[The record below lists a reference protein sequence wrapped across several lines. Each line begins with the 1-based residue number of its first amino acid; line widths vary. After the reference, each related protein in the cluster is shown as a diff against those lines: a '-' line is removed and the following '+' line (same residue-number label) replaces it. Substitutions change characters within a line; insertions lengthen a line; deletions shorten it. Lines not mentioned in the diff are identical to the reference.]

1 MKQPFENH
9 IKIPFAHSL
18 GLKGEGKHSC
28 GFRRGG
34 WRSTVRRRAFAVK
47 IGGGLEKEKR
57 NVEKDLGR
65 KRSGKENL
73 LSCGY
78 IRLKFILTATSYRG
92 IYLHFNGATGR
103 FNCD

>member
-34 WRSTVRRRAFAVK
+34 WRSTVRRRAFAVE
-47 IGGGLEKEKR
+47 IGGGLEKEKKER
-57 NVEKDLGR
+57 R
-65 KRSGKENL
+65 KRPRSKTQWQGESPL
-73 LSCGY
+73 L
-78 IRLKFILTATSYRG
+78 RLDYKIK
-92 IYLHFNGATGR
+92 IYFNRDFLPRDIFA
-103 FNCD
+103 F

>member
-34 WRSTVRRRAFAVK
+34 WRSTVRRRAFAVE
-47 IGGGLEKEKR
+47 IGGGLEKEER

-65 KRSGKENL
+65 KRRRQGESPL
-73 LSCGY
+73 L
-78 IRLKFILTATSYRG
+78 RLYKIK
-92 IYLHFNGATGR
+92 IYFNRDFLPRDIFA
-103 FNCD
+103 F

>member
-34 WRSTVRRRAFAVK
+34 WRSTVRRRAFAVE

-73 LSCGY
+73 LSCG
-78 IRLKFILTATSYRG
+78 
-92 IYLHFNGATGR
+92 
-103 FNCD
+103 

>member
-34 WRSTVRRRAFAVK
+34 WRSTVRRRAFAVE

-57 NVEKDLGR
+57 NVEKAMV
-65 KRSGKENL
+65 ENAVARRI
-73 LSCGY
+73 SSPAV
-78 IRLKFILTATSYRG
+78 I
-92 IYLHFNGATGR
+92 
-103 FNCD
+103 